1 MNDPS
6 AIDKPIP
13 THPENANKQREF
25 VAKLME
31 EDSSQVM
38 VAADAGELVGYVMFQ
53 SEVKPPLE
61 MDHKLSYIMDLYVR
75 PSHRRRGVG
84 RRLLQSCLDALGEKG
99 ATDVQLRVWHANKN
113 AIALYRQLGFKDRM
127 ITMQL
132 VT

>member
-1 MNDPS
+1 
-6 AIDKPIP
+6 
-13 THPENANKQREF
+13 
-25 VAKLME
+25 
-31 EDSSQVM
+31 
-38 VAADAGELVGYVMFQ
+38 
-53 SEVKPPLE
+53 
-61 MDHKLSYIMDLYVR
+61 MDLYVR